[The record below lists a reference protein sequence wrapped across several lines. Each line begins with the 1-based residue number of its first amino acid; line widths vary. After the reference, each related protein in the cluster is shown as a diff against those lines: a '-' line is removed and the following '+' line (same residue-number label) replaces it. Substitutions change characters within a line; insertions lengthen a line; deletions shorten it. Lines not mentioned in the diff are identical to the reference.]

1 MLISIIKI
9 ALVRNDLYSFSNQEK
24 VQNSALEIGIIH
36 PTRHSCHAIIE
47 GFPKYYINNPSSLIE
62 TAVSSGGVE
71 VIN

>member
-9 ALVRNDLYSFSNQEK
+9 TLVRNDIYSFSNQEK
-24 VQNSALEIGIIH
+24 GHNSAWETGIFH
-36 PTRHSCHAIIE
+36 PTRHSCHAKVE

-71 VIN
+71 VID